1 MSLHPSQMLT
11 NDTPQ
16 RYSIL
21 RRQDR
26 EIFSVIECE
35 SQRRQESIQL
45 IASANIV
52 SAAVL
57 EAMGSYVTDNVV
69 EGYPGQRYFSGCEE
83 MDKLE
88 DLARDRAKQLFGAAH
103 ANVQPY
109 SCSQANQAVYLCNLK
124 PGDGLLGMDLKHGGH
139 LTHGAKGTMAARHYA
154 SHSYTVDRDSG
165 RIDYDQLLA
174 QAKEVRPRL
183 IIAGASAYPRIIDF
197 KRFREIADEVG
208 AFLLGD
214 MAHIA
219 GLVAAELHPSPV
231 PHAHFVTTS
240 TQKTLRGPRGGMI
253 LLGEETAGEF
263 AQRVDRA
270 LFPGTQGAAH
280 MHIIAAK
287 AVALGEA
294 LQPNFVAY
302 QRSVLNNAKALAE
315 NLMQCGFRLVTGGTD
330 NHLMVLDLR
339 RQNITGVEAES
350 RLESVNIMVNKNLIP
365 YDQQPPLVCSGIRI
379 GTAAMTSCGYGPGE
393 MHFIAEMID
402 KMLSGKPTTQTIQTV
417 RKDVAAFCLRRQ
429 AGRHWIRGNS
439 HVAAVSSAKL
449 MEVD

>member
-1 MSLHPSQMLT
+1 MSFQPSQMIT

-21 RRQDR
+21 RRQDH

-52 SAAVL
+52 SSAVL

-88 DLARDRAKQLFGAAH
+88 NLARERAKQLFGATH

-124 PGDGLLGMDLKHGGH
+124 PGDCLLGMDLKHGGH
-139 LTHGAKGTMAARHYA
+139 LTHGAKGTMAARHYT
-154 SHSYTVDRDSG
+154 SHSYNVDRDSG
-165 RIDYDQLLA
+165 RIDYDQLLV

-183 IIAGASAYPRIIDF
+183 IIAGASAYPRIVDF

-219 GLVAAELHPSPV
+219 GLVAAGLHPSPV

-253 LLGEETAGEF
+253 LLGEKTAGEF
-263 AQRVDRA
+263 AQRIDRA

-280 MHIIAAK
+280 MHTIAAK

-294 LQPNFVAY
+294 LQPDFAAY
-302 QRSVLNNAKALAE
+302 QRGVINNAKTLAE
-315 NLMQCGFRLVTGGTD
+315 NLMQYGFQLVTGGTD

-339 RQNITGVEAES
+339 RQNITGAEAEN

-365 YDQQPPLVCSGIRI
+365 YDQQPPMVCSGIRI
-379 GTAAMTSCGYGPGE
+379 GTAAMTSCGYGHGE
-393 MHFIAEMID
+393 MHFVAAMID
-402 KMLSGKPTTQTIQTV
+402 KMLSGTPTAQTIQTV

-429 AGRHWIRGNS
+429 AGRPRIKGNG
-439 HVAAVSSAKL
+439 HVAAVSSAQL